1 MDFEPKNSQISL
13 LLMAIALILVGV
25 VLFSG
30 VAWLKVETTTVETNS
45 DKTYQTD
52 TKQIMGTY
60 EANISVDW
68 GPNVED
74 DYGISD
80 SFIKANYGHIIDRG
94 PNDEMTGEEVCRS
107 YYSQDQACFGGGAYA
122 RLMLNLASA
131 LYLIVFAGI
140 GFLFFGST
148 SKALENVSSTSL
160 TRILA
165 IFIALIS
172 VSMAVYFMFEYQ
184 SINDEIEAPCE
195 NIEGPCVGIE
205 GFWGSDTWEGETSD
219 DSQNFD
225 TTLDAKWAPGLA
237 WYLMIAVIPLLSLC
251 SAYFITEDSEESEMV
266 NYLPLLLFLFALV
279 SLLHHE
285 INNLSSELQFDTR
298 FYMYG
303 PVIVACI
310 LAISGLL
317 ISSWI
322 TYQLSDTGSPTL
334 SIEYIVPETSS
345 RLLALI
351 SIPLIPIIGSLKPL
365 LLLPHMIILFFFNL
379 IAMIMGWIGLIC
391 ALFGSY
397 PESVRN
403 WILPCWKWNWRV
415 AAYYTCLSDTYP
427 PFSTL
432 DDYPTDITFDER
444 EGTSR
449 SKLLTLYGTFL
460 GGKFILLL
468 PRRIV
473 LLFYTI
479 IAGIAVFLGPIVVL
493 LLGKYP
499 ESWMDFIIKTRTQ
512 WTRINAYN
520 MCLTEVF
527 PPLYPGDTHSPIP
540 VKTKSVNHYLDD
552 LMSESIVKTE
562 PEVRTTPSSVTI
574 ECPNCEAQ
582 MEIQKLGIIQNVTCE
597 KCSTSGEIE
606 I

>member
-1 MDFEPKNSQISL
+1 MAFEQKNSQISL

-25 VLFSG
+25 VLFSEA
-30 VAWLKVETTTVETNS
+30 AWWQSEGTTVETNS

-52 TKQIMGTY
+52 TKQTIATY
-60 EANISVDW
+60 QANYSIDW
-68 GPNVED
+68 GPNVEN
-74 DYGISD
+74 DYGHKD
-80 SFIKANYGHIIDRG
+80 DFVHLGLGVYTD
-94 PNDEMTGEEVCRS
+94 
-107 YYSQDQACFGGGAYA
+107 
-122 RLMLNLASA
+122 LMMNLASA

-184 SINDEIEAPCE
+184 SINDEIETPCE

-205 GFWGSDTWEGETSD
+205 GFWGSGTWEGETSD
-219 DSQNFD
+219 GSQNFD
-225 TTLDAKWAPGLA
+225 TTFDSNWAPGLA

-251 SAYFITEDSEESEMV
+251 SAYFITEDYEESEMV
-266 NYLPLLLFLFALV
+266 NYLPPLLFLFALV
-279 SLLHHE
+279 CMVIGEETALE
-285 INNLSSELQFDTR
+285 VD
-298 FYMYG
+298 YG
-303 PVIVACI
+303 PQI
-310 LAISGLL
+310 LVLILVISGLL

-351 SIPLIPIIGSLKPL
+351 SIPIIPIIGFLKSL

-379 IAMIMGWIGLIC
+379 VAAIMGWIGLIC

-403 WILPCWKWNWRV
+403 LVLSCWKWNWRV
-415 AAYYTCLSDTYP
+415 GAYYTCLSDTYP

-444 EGTSR
+444 EGTAR

-512 WTRINAYN
+512 WTRINAYT

-527 PPLYPGDTHSPIP
+527 PPLYPGDTYSAIP

-552 LMSESIVKTE
+552 LMSQSIVKTE
-562 PEVRTTPSSVTI
+562 PKTRTSPSLVTI

-582 MEIQKLGIIQNVTCE
+582 MEIQKLGITQNITCG
-597 KCSTSGEIE
+597 KCGTSGEIE

>member
-1 MDFEPKNSQISL
+1 
-13 LLMAIALILVGV
+13 
-25 VLFSG
+25 
-30 VAWLKVETTTVETNS
+30 
-45 DKTYQTD
+45 
-52 TKQIMGTY
+52 
-60 EANISVDW
+60 
-68 GPNVED
+68 
-74 DYGISD
+74 
-80 SFIKANYGHIIDRG
+80 
-94 PNDEMTGEEVCRS
+94 
-107 YYSQDQACFGGGAYA
+107 
-122 RLMLNLASA
+122 
-131 LYLIVFAGI
+131 
-140 GFLFFGST
+140 
-148 SKALENVSSTSL
+148 
-160 TRILA
+160 
-165 IFIALIS
+165 
-172 VSMAVYFMFEYQ
+172 MAVYFMFEYQ
-184 SINDEIEAPCE
+184 SINDEIETPCE

-205 GFWGSDTWEGETSD
+205 GFWGSGTWEGETSD
-219 DSQNFD
+219 GSQNFD
-225 TTLDAKWAPGLA
+225 TTFDSNWAPGLA

-251 SAYFITEDSEESEMV
+251 SAYFITEDYEESEMV

-279 SLLHHE
+279 SMLYHE

-298 FYMYG
+298 FWMYG

-317 ISSWI
+317 IGSWI
-322 TYQLSDTGSPTL
+322 TYQYSDTGGSPTL

-351 SIPLIPIIGSLKPL
+351 SISLIPIIGFLKPL

-379 IAMIMGWIGLIC
+379 VAAIMGWIGLIC

-403 WILPCWKWNWRV
+403 WVLSCWKWNWRV

-432 DDYPTDITFDER
+432 EDYPTDITFDER
-444 EGTSR
+444 EGTAR

-512 WTRINAYN
+512 WTRINAYT

-540 VKTKSVNHYLDD
+540 VKTKSVNHHLDN

-562 PEVRTTPSSVTI
+562 PETLTSPSLVTI

-582 MEIQKLGIIQNVTCE
+582 MEIQKLGITQNVTCE
-597 KCSTSGEIE
+597 KCGTSGDIE

>member
-1 MDFEPKNSQISL
+1 MAFEQKNSQISL

-25 VLFSG
+25 VLFSEA
-30 VAWLKVETTTVETNS
+30 AWWQSEGTTVETNS

-52 TKQIMGTY
+52 TKQTIATY
-60 EANISVDW
+60 QANYSIDW
-68 GPNVED
+68 GPNAEN
-74 DYGISD
+74 DYGHKD
-80 SFIKANYGHIIDRG
+80 DFVHLGLGVYTD
-94 PNDEMTGEEVCRS
+94 
-107 YYSQDQACFGGGAYA
+107 
-122 RLMLNLASA
+122 LMMNLASA

-184 SINDEIEAPCE
+184 SINDEIETPCE

-205 GFWGSDTWEGETSD
+205 GFWGSGTWEGETSD
-219 DSQNFD
+219 GSQNFD
-225 TTLDAKWAPGLA
+225 TTFDSNWAPGFA

-251 SAYFITEDSEESEMV
+251 SAYFITEDYEESEMV

-279 SLLHHE
+279 SMLYHE

-298 FYMYG
+298 FWMYG

-317 ISSWI
+317 IGSWI
-322 TYQLSDTGSPTL
+322 TYQYSDTGGSPTL

-351 SIPLIPIIGSLKPL
+351 SISLIPIIGFLKPL

-379 IAMIMGWIGLIC
+379 VAAIMGWIGLIC

-403 WILPCWKWNWRV
+403 WVLSCWKWNWRV

-432 DDYPTDITFDER
+432 EDYPTDITFDER
-444 EGTSR
+444 EGTAR

-512 WTRINAYN
+512 WTRINAYT

-527 PPLYPGDTHSPIP
+527 PPLYPGDTYSAIP

-552 LMSESIVKTE
+552 LMSQSIVKTE
-562 PEVRTTPSSVTI
+562 PKTRTSPSLVTI

-582 MEIQKLGIIQNVTCE
+582 MEIQKLGITQNVTCG
-597 KCSTSGEIE
+597 KCGTSGEIE

>member
-1 MDFEPKNSQISL
+1 MAFEQKNSQISL

-25 VLFSG
+25 VLFSEA
-30 VAWLKVETTTVETNS
+30 AWWQSEGTTVETNS

-52 TKQIMGTY
+52 TKQTIATY
-60 EANISVDW
+60 QANYSIDW
-68 GPNVED
+68 GPNVEN
-74 DYGISD
+74 DYGHKD
-80 SFIKANYGHIIDRG
+80 DFVHLGLGVYTD
-94 PNDEMTGEEVCRS
+94 
-107 YYSQDQACFGGGAYA
+107 
-122 RLMLNLASA
+122 LMMNLASA

-184 SINDEIEAPCE
+184 SINDEIETPCE

-205 GFWGSDTWEGETSD
+205 GFWGSGTWEGETSD
-219 DSQNFD
+219 GSQNFD
-225 TTLDAKWAPGLA
+225 TTFDSNWAPGLA

-251 SAYFITEDSEESEMV
+251 SAYFVTEDYEESEMV

-317 ISSWI
+317 IGTWI

-379 IAMIMGWIGLIC
+379 VAMIMGWIGLIC

-403 WILPCWKWNWRV
+403 WVLPCWKWNWRV

-444 EGTSR
+444 EGTAR

-512 WTRINAYN
+512 WTRINAYT

-540 VKTKSVNHYLDD
+540 VKTKSVNHHLDN

-562 PEVRTTPSSVTI
+562 PETLTSPSLVTI

-582 MEIQKLGIIQNVTCE
+582 MEIQKLGITQNVTCE
-597 KCSTSGEIE
+597 KCGTSGDIE

>member
-1 MDFEPKNSQISL
+1 MAFEPKNSQISL

-25 VLFSG
+25 VLFSEA
-30 VAWLKVETTTVETNS
+30 AWWQAEGTTVETNS

-52 TKQIMGTY
+52 TKQAMGTY
-60 EANISVDW
+60 QISYSVDW
-68 GPNVED
+68 GPNIEN
-74 DYGISD
+74 DYGHKD
-80 SFIKANYGHIIDRG
+80 DFVMVYG
-94 PNDEMTGEEVCRS
+94 
-107 YYSQDQACFGGGAYA
+107 FGAYA
-122 RLMLNLASA
+122 DFMMHIAFA
-131 LYLIVFAGI
+131 LYFVVFAGI

-184 SINDEIEAPCE
+184 SINDEIETPCE

-219 DSQNFD
+219 GSQNFD
-225 TTLDAKWAPGLA
+225 TILDAKWTPGLA

-251 SAYFITEDSEESEMV
+251 SAYFITEDSEESEVV

-303 PVIVACI
+303 PVIVTCI

-317 ISSWI
+317 IGTWI
-322 TYQLSDTGSPTL
+322 THQLSDTGSPTL

-403 WILPCWKWNWRV
+403 WVLSCWKWNWRV
-415 AAYYTCLSDTYP
+415 GAYYTCLSDTYP

-432 DDYPTDITFDER
+432 DDYPTDIIFNER
-444 EGTSR
+444 EGTAR

-468 PRRIV
+468 PRRFV

-479 IAGIAVFLGPIVVL
+479 IAGIAAFLGPIVVL

-499 ESWMDFIIKTRTQ
+499 ESWMDFIIKTRIQ
-512 WTRINAYN
+512 WTRINAYT

-527 PPLYPGDTHSPIP
+527 PPLYPGDMYSDVPE
-540 VKTKSVNHYLDD
+540 KTKSVRTHYLDN
-552 LMSESIVKTE
+552 LMSQSIVETV
-562 PEVRTTPSSVTI
+562 PAPRTSPSLVTI

-582 MEIQKLGIIQNVTCE
+582 MEIQRLGITQNITCG
-597 KCSTSGEIE
+597 KCGTSGEIE

>member
-13 LLMAIALILVGV
+13 LLMAIALILIGV
-25 VLFSG
+25 VLFSEA
-30 VAWLKVETTTVETNS
+30 AWWQAEGTTVETNS

-52 TKQIMGTY
+52 TKQTIATY
-60 EANISVDW
+60 QANYSIDW
-68 GPNVED
+68 GPNAEN
-74 DYGISD
+74 DYGHKD
-80 SFIKANYGHIIDRG
+80 DFVHLGLG
-94 PNDEMTGEEVCRS
+94 V
-107 YYSQDQACFGGGAYA
+107 YA
-122 RLMLNLASA
+122 DLMMNLASA
-131 LYLIVFAGI
+131 LYLIVFAGT

-165 IFIALIS
+165 IFIALLS

-219 DSQNFD
+219 GSQNFD

-251 SAYFITEDSEESEMV
+251 SAYLTEDYEESEMV
-266 NYLPLLLFLFALV
+266 NYLPMSLFLFALV
-279 SLLHHE
+279 SMLYHE
-285 INNLSSELQFDTR
+285 INNQSSELQFDTR

-303 PVIVACI
+303 PVIVAWI
-310 LAISGLL
+310 LVISGLL
-317 ISSWI
+317 IGSWI

-379 IAMIMGWIGLIC
+379 VAMIMGWIGLIC

-403 WILPCWKWNWRV
+403 WVLPCWKWNWRV

-444 EGTSR
+444 EGTAR

-468 PRRIV
+468 PRRLV
-473 LLFYTI
+473 LLFYSI

-512 WTRINAYN
+512 WIRINAYT

-527 PPLYPGDTHSPIP
+527 PPLYPGDTYSDVPE
-540 VKTKSVNHYLDD
+540 KTKSVRTHYLDD
-552 LMSESIVKTE
+552 LMSQSIVETV
-562 PEVRTTPSSVTI
+562 PAPRTSPSLVTI

-582 MEIQKLGIIQNVTCE
+582 MEIQKLGITQNVTCG
-597 KCSTSGEIE
+597 KCGTSGEIE

>member
-1 MDFEPKNSQISL
+1 MAFEPKNSQISL

-25 VLFSG
+25 VLFSEA
-30 VAWLKVETTTVETNS
+30 AWWQAEGTTVETNS

-52 TKQIMGTY
+52 TKQAMGTY
-60 EANISVDW
+60 QTNYSVDW
-68 GPNVED
+68 GPNIEN
-74 DYGISD
+74 DYGHKD
-80 SFIKANYGHIIDRG
+80 DFVLVYG
-94 PNDEMTGEEVCRS
+94 
-107 YYSQDQACFGGGAYA
+107 FGAYA
-122 RLMLNLASA
+122 DLMMHIAFA
-131 LYLIVFAGI
+131 LYLVVFAGI

-148 SKALENVSSTSL
+148 MKALENVSSTSL

-165 IFIALIS
+165 TLIALLSI
-172 VSMAVYFMFEYQ
+172 SMAVYFMFEFQ
-184 SINDEIEAPCE
+184 NINDELREPCE
-195 NIEGPCVGIE
+195 NIEGPCVEFE
-205 GFWGSDTWEGETSD
+205 GFWGSGTWEGETSD
-219 DSQNFD
+219 GSQNFD
-225 TTLDAKWAPGLA
+225 TTFDSNWAPGLA

-251 SAYFITEDSEESEMV
+251 SAYFITEDYEESEMV
-266 NYLPLLLFLFALV
+266 NYLPPLLFLFALV
-279 SLLHHE
+279 CMVIGEETALE
-285 INNLSSELQFDTR
+285 VD
-298 FYMYG
+298 YG
-303 PVIVACI
+303 PQI
-310 LAISGLL
+310 LVLILVISGLL

-351 SIPLIPIIGSLKPL
+351 SIPIIPIIGFLKSL

-379 IAMIMGWIGLIC
+379 VAAIMGWIGLIC

-403 WILPCWKWNWRV
+403 LVLSCWKWNWRV
-415 AAYYTCLSDTYP
+415 GAYYTCLSDTYP

-444 EGTSR
+444 EGTAR

-512 WTRINAYN
+512 WTRINAYT

-527 PPLYPGDTHSPIP
+527 PPLYPGDTYSAIP

-552 LMSESIVKTE
+552 LMSQSIVKTE
-562 PEVRTTPSSVTI
+562 PKTRTSPSLVTI

-582 MEIQKLGIIQNVTCE
+582 MEIQKLGITQNITCG
-597 KCSTSGEIE
+597 KCGTSGEIE

>member
-1 MDFEPKNSQISL
+1 MAFEQKNSQISL

-25 VLFSG
+25 VLFSEA
-30 VAWLKVETTTVETNS
+30 AWWQSEGTTVETNS

-52 TKQIMGTY
+52 TKQTIATY
-60 EANISVDW
+60 QANYSIDW
-68 GPNVED
+68 GPNVEN
-74 DYGISD
+74 DYGHKD
-80 SFIKANYGHIIDRG
+80 DFVHLGLGVYTD
-94 PNDEMTGEEVCRS
+94 
-107 YYSQDQACFGGGAYA
+107 
-122 RLMLNLASA
+122 LMMNLASA

-184 SINDEIEAPCE
+184 SINDEIETPCE

-205 GFWGSDTWEGETSD
+205 GFWGSGTWEGETSD
-219 DSQNFD
+219 GSQNFD
-225 TTLDAKWAPGLA
+225 TTFDSNWAPGFA

-251 SAYFITEDSEESEMV
+251 SAYFITEDYEESEMV

-279 SLLHHE
+279 SMLYHE

-298 FYMYG
+298 FWMYG

-317 ISSWI
+317 IGSWI
-322 TYQLSDTGSPTL
+322 TYQYSDTGGSPTL

-351 SIPLIPIIGSLKPL
+351 SISLIPIIGFLKPL

-379 IAMIMGWIGLIC
+379 VAAIMGWIGLIC

-403 WILPCWKWNWRV
+403 WVLSCWKWNWRV

-432 DDYPTDITFDER
+432 EDYPTDITFDER
-444 EGTSR
+444 EGTAR

-512 WTRINAYN
+512 WTRINAYT

-527 PPLYPGDTHSPIP
+527 PPLYPGDTYSAIP

-552 LMSESIVKTE
+552 LMSQSIVKTE
-562 PEVRTTPSSVTI
+562 PKTRASSSLVTI

-582 MEIQKLGIIQNVTCE
+582 MEIQKLGITQNVTCG
-597 KCSTSGEIE
+597 KCGTSGEIE

>member
-1 MDFEPKNSQISL
+1 MAFEPKNSQISL

-25 VLFSG
+25 VLFSEA
-30 VAWLKVETTTVETNS
+30 AWWQAEGTTVETNS

-52 TKQIMGTY
+52 TKQAMGTY
-60 EANISVDW
+60 QISYSVDW
-68 GPNVED
+68 GPNIEN
-74 DYGISD
+74 DYGHKD
-80 SFIKANYGHIIDRG
+80 DFVMVYG
-94 PNDEMTGEEVCRS
+94 
-107 YYSQDQACFGGGAYA
+107 FGAYA
-122 RLMLNLASA
+122 DFMTHITFA
-131 LYLIVFAGI
+131 LYLVVFAGI

-165 IFIALIS
+165 IFIALLSI
-172 VSMAVYFMFEYQ
+172 SMAVYFMFEFQ
-184 SINDEIEAPCE
+184 SINDELEEPCE
-195 NIEGPCVGIE
+195 NIEGPCVNLE
-205 GFWGSDTWEGETSD
+205 GFWGSGTWEGETSIG
-219 DSQNFD
+219 SQNFD
-225 TTLDAKWAPGLA
+225 TTFDVKWSPGLA

-251 SAYFITEDSEESEMV
+251 SAYFITEDYEESEMV
-266 NYLPLLLFLFALV
+266 NYLPPLLFLFALV
-279 SLLHHE
+279 CMIIGEEAALE
-285 INNLSSELQFDTR
+285 VD
-298 FYMYG
+298 YG
-303 PVIVACI
+303 PQI
-310 LAISGLL
+310 LVLILVISGLL

-479 IAGIAVFLGPIVVL
+479 IAGIAAFLGPIVVL

>member
-1 MDFEPKNSQISL
+1 
-13 LLMAIALILVGV
+13 
-25 VLFSG
+25 
-30 VAWLKVETTTVETNS
+30 
-45 DKTYQTD
+45 
-52 TKQIMGTY
+52 
-60 EANISVDW
+60 
-68 GPNVED
+68 
-74 DYGISD
+74 
-80 SFIKANYGHIIDRG
+80 
-94 PNDEMTGEEVCRS
+94 
-107 YYSQDQACFGGGAYA
+107 
-122 RLMLNLASA
+122 
-131 LYLIVFAGI
+131 
-140 GFLFFGST
+140 
-148 SKALENVSSTSL
+148 
-160 TRILA
+160 
-165 IFIALIS
+165 
-172 VSMAVYFMFEYQ
+172 
-184 SINDEIEAPCE
+184 
-195 NIEGPCVGIE
+195 
-205 GFWGSDTWEGETSD
+205 
-219 DSQNFD
+219 
-225 TTLDAKWAPGLA
+225 
-237 WYLMIAVIPLLSLC
+237 
-251 SAYFITEDSEESEMV
+251 TEDYEESEMV
-266 NYLPLLLFLFALV
+266 NYLPPLLFLFALV
-279 SLLHHE
+279 CMIIGEEAALE
-285 INNLSSELQFDTR
+285 VD
-298 FYMYG
+298 YG
-303 PVIVACI
+303 PQI
-310 LAISGLL
+310 LVLILVISGLL

-479 IAGIAVFLGPIVVL
+479 IAGIAAFLGPIVVL

>member
-1 MDFEPKNSQISL
+1 MAFEPKNSQISL

-25 VLFSG
+25 VLFSEA
-30 VAWLKVETTTVETNS
+30 AWWQAEGTTVETNS

-52 TKQIMGTY
+52 TKQAMGTY
-60 EANISVDW
+60 QTNYSIDW
-68 GPNVED
+68 GPNIEK
-74 DYGISD
+74 DYGHKD
-80 SFIKANYGHIIDRG
+80 DFVLVYG
-94 PNDEMTGEEVCRS
+94 
-107 YYSQDQACFGGGAYA
+107 FGAYA
-122 RLMLNLASA
+122 DLMMHIAFA
-131 LYLIVFAGI
+131 LYLVVFAGI

-148 SKALENVSSTSL
+148 MKALENVSSTSL

-165 IFIALIS
+165 TLIALLSI
-172 VSMAVYFMFEYQ
+172 SMAVYFMFEFQ
-184 SINDEIEAPCE
+184 SINDELEEPCE
-195 NIEGPCVGIE
+195 NIEGPCVDIE
-205 GFWGSDTWEGETSD
+205 GFWGSGTWEGETSAS
-219 DSQNFD
+219 SQNFD
-225 TTLDAKWAPGLA
+225 ATFDVKWSPGLA

-251 SAYFITEDSEESEMV
+251 SVYFITEDYEESEMV
-266 NYLPLLLFLFALV
+266 NYLPPLLFLFALIISIFTEETALEV
-279 SLLHHE
+279 
-285 INNLSSELQFDTR
+285 D
-298 FYMYG
+298 YG
-303 PVIVACI
+303 PQI
-310 LAISGLL
+310 LVLILVISGLL

-351 SIPLIPIIGSLKPL
+351 SIPIIPIIGFLKSL

-379 IAMIMGWIGLIC
+379 VAAIMGWIGLIC

-403 WILPCWKWNWRV
+403 LVLSCWKWNWRV
-415 AAYYTCLSDTYP
+415 GAYYTCLSDTYP

-432 DDYPTDITFDER
+432 DDYPTDIIFNER
-444 EGTSR
+444 EGTAR

-468 PRRIV
+468 PRRFV

-479 IAGIAVFLGPIVVL
+479 IAGIAAFLGPIVVL

-499 ESWMDFIIKTRTQ
+499 ESWMDFIIKTRIQ
-512 WTRINAYN
+512 WTRINAYT

-527 PPLYPGDTHSPIP
+527 PPLYPGDMYSDVPE
-540 VKTKSVNHYLDD
+540 KTKSVRTHYLDN
-552 LMSESIVKTE
+552 LMSQSIVETV
-562 PEVRTTPSSVTI
+562 PAPRTSPSLVTI

-582 MEIQKLGIIQNVTCE
+582 MEIQKLGITQNITCG
-597 KCSTSGEIE
+597 KCGTSGEIE